1 MNNVESKMF
10 ISEKQIT
17 DKDTLIDVFNGTS
30 FQDNSD
36 QNKSHLLTNENQ
48 KISEQSQ
55 MQKSSVKQVVISY
68 ANMSNL
74 MSETPKNISFHNTSI
89 MNPHYRTVI
98 NPQNLPVE
106 RKEHAFENQ
115 SFIGQQRIVDL
126 RKSSSHERLD
136 NRSYSRERRVK
147 FMQSQPSFPLIQEV
161 IPVQRLGNS
170 HSTLNISLK
179 NLNNR
184 LENPLRQE
192 FPQYI
197 QQERHTHP
205 LIPIPL
211 STQSFNPQASSP
223 GFYTTQSRMVNP
235 FEGLNHSVTQ

>member
-1 MNNVESKMF
+1 MKNVESKML

-48 KISEQSQ
+48 KIPSEQNQ

-68 ANMSNL
+68 SNMSNIV
-74 MSETPKNISFHNTSI
+74 SETPQNISFHNTSI
-89 MNPHYRTVI
+89 MNPHYRTVK
-98 NPQNLPVE
+98 NPQNLPVK

-115 SFIGQQRIVDL
+115 YFIEQQRIVNL

-136 NRSYSRERRVK
+136 NRSYSRERKVK

-184 LENPLRQE
+184 LENPLRQ
-192 FPQYI
+192 
-197 QQERHTHP
+197 
-205 LIPIPL
+205 
-211 STQSFNPQASSP
+211 
-223 GFYTTQSRMVNP
+223 
-235 FEGLNHSVTQ
+235 